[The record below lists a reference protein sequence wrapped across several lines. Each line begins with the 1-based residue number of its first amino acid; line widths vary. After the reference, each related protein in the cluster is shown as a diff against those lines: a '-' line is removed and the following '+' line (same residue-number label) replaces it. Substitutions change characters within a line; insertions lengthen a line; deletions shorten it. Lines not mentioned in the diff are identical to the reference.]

1 MHIIQLVV
9 QINSIHFRF
18 LQFVWI
24 TVFSDLVA
32 DVPLSC
38 DGNCTN
44 KNFNI
49 KKLITWNILRNIF
62 SLSCIML
69 KNGQHYFKTLPL

>member
-1 MHIIQLVV
+1 MHIIELVA

-24 TVFSDLVA
+24 IVFSDLVA

-38 DGNCTN
+38 EGNCTN

-49 KKLITWNILRNIF
+49 KN
-62 SLSCIML
+62 
-69 KNGQHYFKTLPL
+69 